1 MIRNEYYRLLQHV
14 HNAQCSRVKTAE
26 VLVKAISSV
35 QSFRLSSQN
44 EVLAS
49 LAFQNICVL
58 GSSLV
63 APPLE
68 LKQIMEPF
76 HFLFLMTLGYKG
88 KERDGW
94 TIGSLVWGGMFSS
107 CSTEFCSN
115 SVKSWFNMNIYFR
128 FLKLKSDSM
137 LFKKHRKRSCWMLRG
152 GRFFRYFER
161 KPSRAATTQ
170 HVPNSIWRVNK
181 TWN

>member
-1 MIRNEYYRLLQHV
+1 MISLLASHNVLPSLFPFTSSTPATGFLKALDLKVIRNEYYRLLQHV

-35 QSFRLSSQN
+35 QSFRFSSQN

-88 KERDGW
+88 KERDG
-94 TIGSLVWGGMFSS
+94 
-107 CSTEFCSN
+107 
-115 SVKSWFNMNIYFR
+115 
-128 FLKLKSDSM
+128 
-137 LFKKHRKRSCWMLRG
+137 
-152 GRFFRYFER
+152 
-161 KPSRAATTQ
+161 
-170 HVPNSIWRVNK
+170 
-181 TWN
+181 